1 MKITNE
7 QLKQI
12 IKEELSYVLHE
23 EQEDK
28 IQKLARYIR
37 NGDKYDLFHGLD
49 LLQAAELE
57 PWSRADLYQA
67 IKQHVDPIKEEM
79 KSLSTEIYELRE
91 KLWGRKQTQIPA
103 FFPFF
108 KKEIDKAEKKYEEL
122 RSELSEIEARI
133 DLSKFKTNSMVYVD
147 DPTME

>member
-1 MKITNE
+1 MKITNK

-12 IKEELSYVLHE
+12 IKEELSYVLLV

-37 NGDKYDLFHGLD
+37 NGDKNALIHGLE
-49 LLQAAELE
+49 LLQAVELE
-57 PWSRADLYQA
+57 PWSRSDLYQA

-79 KSLSTEIYELRE
+79 KSLSMEIYELRE
-91 KLWGRKQTQIPA
+91 QLWGRMQTQTPPNFI
-103 FFPFF
+103 
-108 KKEIDKAEKKYEEL
+108 KKELDKAEKKYEEL